1 MKNSQQMTTLTEV
14 LEKLASRKQD
24 REFKMMEKGFTID
37 QEKYYEPADLTIIKV
52 YRFEGESDPSDNA
65 ILYLIEAPHGIIGYS
80 LDAYGAFSNH
90 NENYE
95 EFIRKIKVD
104 ERDEQVLFGELE

>member
-1 MKNSQQMTTLTEV
+1 MKNSEQMTTLTEV
-14 LEKLASRKQD
+14 LEKLAARKQD
-24 REFKMMEKGFTID
+24 KEFKMMEKGFTID
-37 QEKYYEPADLTIIKV
+37 QKKYYQPAELTIIKV

-65 ILYLIEAPHGIIGYS
+65 ILYLIEASNGIIGYS

-104 ERDEQVLFGELE
+104 EREEQE